1 MKQVLTHWHQPNNQS
16 TPAKVKSTSTR
27 NVKRLVDSEIEQSS
41 HSTDKINER
50 ALEPCTVAMPTYTL
64 DPIIASKMLGI
75 Q

>member
-1 MKQVLTHWHQPNNQS
+1 
-16 TPAKVKSTSTR
+16 
-27 NVKRLVDSEIEQSS
+27 VKRLVDSEIEQSS